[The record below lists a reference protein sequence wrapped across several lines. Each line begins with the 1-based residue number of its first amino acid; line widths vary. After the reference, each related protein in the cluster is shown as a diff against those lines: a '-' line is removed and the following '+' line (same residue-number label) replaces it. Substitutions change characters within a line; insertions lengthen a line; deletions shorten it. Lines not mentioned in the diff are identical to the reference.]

1 MNTVVIFSGYN
12 QRAVIA
18 FLRTLTENNIDNY
31 YIVAANENDT
41 ILRTAYKNKV
51 FTIRKNKALEK
62 KELLEIVNSILI
74 KSGAEH
80 ALIAPSTEALNRF
93 LLENREELTS
103 KGWII
108 PLVSS
113 DVYQL
118 ISDKESFWK
127 YCKNQSLLVPRLV
140 DLSSAFLT
148 PYVAKPLCYQSSEGQ
163 IYTPILVHNE
173 QEHKYFLEHYN
184 QSDLSF
190 QEYITG
196 NSYYLLYYFS
206 VCGEVYQFSQEN
218 LAQQFGGKSIIA
230 ARRSTLHLT
239 SISDK
244 YVESIRKLNYHG
256 FLMIE
261 LRERD
266 GFFYMIEANPRFWGP
281 SQFYHDCGIEF
292 FELFLKDYDIIDSV
306 SIDEKTN
313 EIFYFWSGGCKGDI
327 LDGNK
332 CVFYNDGF
340 DFITK
345 NIQTFKKW
353 DIYHREDTVEIYN
366 LEKKGF

>member
-140 DLSSAFLT
+140 DLSSAF
-148 PYVAKPLCYQSSEGQ
+148 
-163 IYTPILVHNE
+163 
-173 QEHKYFLEHYN
+173 F
-184 QSDLSF
+184 
-190 QEYITG
+190 
-196 NSYYLLYYFS
+196 NSI
-206 VCGEVYQFSQEN
+206 C
-218 LAQQFGGKSIIA
+218 
-230 ARRSTLHLT
+230 
-239 SISDK
+239 
-244 YVESIRKLNYHG
+244 
-256 FLMIE
+256 
-261 LRERD
+261 
-266 GFFYMIEANPRFWGP
+266 
-281 SQFYHDCGIEF
+281 C
-292 FELFLKDYDIIDSV
+292 
-306 SIDEKTN
+306 
-313 EIFYFWSGGCKGDI
+313 
-327 LDGNK
+327 
-332 CVFYNDGF
+332 
-340 DFITK
+340 
-345 NIQTFKKW
+345 
-353 DIYHREDTVEIYN
+353 
-366 LEKKGF
+366 

>member
-113 DVYQL
+113 DV
-118 ISDKESFWK
+118 IH
-127 YCKNQSLLVPRLV
+127 
-140 DLSSAFLT
+140 
-148 PYVAKPLCYQSSEGQ
+148 
-163 IYTPILVHNE
+163 I
-173 QEHKYFLEHYN
+173 
-184 QSDLSF
+184 
-190 QEYITG
+190 
-196 NSYYLLYYFS
+196 
-206 VCGEVYQFSQEN
+206 
-218 LAQQFGGKSIIA
+218 
-230 ARRSTLHLT
+230 
-239 SISDK
+239 
-244 YVESIRKLNYHG
+244 
-256 FLMIE
+256 
-261 LRERD
+261 
-266 GFFYMIEANPRFWGP
+266 
-281 SQFYHDCGIEF
+281 
-292 FELFLKDYDIIDSV
+292 
-306 SIDEKTN
+306 
-313 EIFYFWSGGCKGDI
+313 
-327 LDGNK
+327 
-332 CVFYNDGF
+332 
-340 DFITK
+340 
-345 NIQTFKKW
+345 
-353 DIYHREDTVEIYN
+353 
-366 LEKKGF
+366 